1 MFSVDGNQGGRLSL
15 DEDCNKVIREAFLY
29 EQVSVNVHQ
38 VLQFIKQT
46 KKSHLTSFAKKQEI
60 FLCHMATVF
69 SAQSM
74 ILYILVHHVLNKD
87 AFRLGFVFI
96 YP

>member
-38 VLQFIKQT
+38 VLQ
-46 KKSHLTSFAKKQEI
+46 FAKKQEI